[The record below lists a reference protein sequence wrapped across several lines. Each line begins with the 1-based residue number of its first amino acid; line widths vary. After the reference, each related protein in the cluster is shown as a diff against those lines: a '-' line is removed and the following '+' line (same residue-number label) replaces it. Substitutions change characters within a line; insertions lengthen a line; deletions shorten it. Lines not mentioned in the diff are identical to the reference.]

1 MKNLKNKITCGET
14 ILGIML
20 SEIATPNIV
29 RIMKIGGLEFLIV
42 DCEHGYFDYSQLA
55 NIIALGN
62 GYEIS
67 VIVRVPG
74 IERGYI
80 TKIMDMGADGLLVP
94 MVNTV
99 QDAEKIVEYAKYS
112 PVGKRG
118 ISTTRA
124 HNDYGLHPLNEY
136 LHIANKRT
144 LIFTQIETSTGV
156 KNSGNIAAVNGID
169 ALIVGPNDL
178 ASDLGVPGDMQNSI
192 LMEAIDEVILNAK
205 KAGKSSGI
213 ATTNKNLIKK
223 CKSKGMNIFSYGS
236 ELGMLL
242 KAAKNACEEFIN
254 I

>member
-1 MKNLKNKITCGET
+1 MKNLKNRITCGET
-14 ILGIML
+14 VLGVML
-20 SEIATPNIV
+20 SEITTPNIV
-29 RIMKIGGLEFLIV
+29 RIMKISGFEFLIV

-62 GYEIS
+62 GYGIT

-94 MVNTV
+94 RVNTV
-99 QDAEKIVEYAKYS
+99 LDAEKIVEYAKY
-112 PVGKRG
+112 PPIGKRG

-136 LHIANKRT
+136 LHIANNRT

-156 KNSGNIAAVNGID
+156 KNSGDIAAVNGID

-178 ASDLGVPGDMQNSI
+178 ALDLGVPGDMQNPM
-192 LMEAIDEVILNAK
+192 LMEAIDQIVLNAK
-205 KAGKSSGI
+205 RAGKSCGI
-213 ATTNKNLIKK
+213 ATSNKILVKE
-223 CKSKGMNIFSYGS
+223 CKNKGMNIFSYGS

-242 KAAKNACEEFIN
+242 KSAKNACREFGN
-254 I
+254 L